1 MDKIGLRKSFE
12 VGNHWP
18 LWRRW
23 KTKMTTQNRQKSNA
37 KKQQQNLISS
47 NLRSI
52 EWLQNGIYLFLN
64 SVMNL
69 ITYYFHFKGPSNDL
83 NVKFAN
89 NWSVYIKMRYIKA
102 TLFLSVKTGW
112 QFGTCFNF
120 LVKLL
125 HWLTKRIKFY
135 R

>member
-1 MDKIGLRKSFE
+1 
-12 VGNHWP
+12 
-18 LWRRW
+18 
-23 KTKMTTQNRQKSNA
+23 MTTQNRQKSNA

-89 NWSVYIKMRYIKA
+89 N
-102 TLFLSVKTGW
+102 
-112 QFGTCFNF
+112 
-120 LVKLL
+120 
-125 HWLTKRIKFY
+125 
-135 R
+135 